1 MKNSEIQKRILSSLI
16 ITPIIIFF
24 IFQDKPLFIFFLV
37 ILFLASCN
45 EWLNMNT
52 EYRYKILGILWLFT
66 SFFLAYLLRETFSI
80 ELFLLIIVICVF
92 TDLGGYFF
100 GKFLKGPKLTKIS
113 PNKTYSGSIGG
124 LICSEI
130 AATIYIKIIYMYDV
144 TDKFIL
150 NLNGNEYELD
160 IKFFIFVILISMVS
174 QIGDLI
180 ISFFKRRAKI
190 KDTGT
195 ILPGH
200 GGILDRID
208 GVIFTMPVS
217 YLIFIII

>member
-1 MKNSEIQKRILSSLI
+1 MKDSEIQKRILSSLI
-16 ITPIIIFF
+16 IIPIIIFF
-24 IFQDKPLFIFFLV
+24 IFQDPPFFIFFLV

-45 EWLNMNT
+45 EWLKMNR
-52 EYRYKILGILWLFT
+52 EYRYKIIGMLWLVT
-66 SFFLAYLLRETFSI
+66 SFFLAYSLREIFSI

-100 GKFLKGPKLTKIS
+100 GKSLKGPKLTKIS
-113 PNKTYSGSIGG
+113 PNKTYTGAIGG
-124 LICSEI
+124 LICSII
-130 AATIYIKIIYMYDV
+130 AAIIYIEIIYVYDG
-144 TDKFIL
+144 TDKIFLKLI
-150 NLNGNEYELD
+150 NSEYELD
-160 IKFFIFVILISMVS
+160 ITFFIFVILISLVS

>member
-1 MKNSEIQKRILSSLI
+1 MKDSEIQKRILSSLI
-16 ITPIIIFF
+16 IIPIIIFF

-37 ILFLASCN
+37 ILFLVSCN

-52 EYRYKILGILWLFT
+52 EYRFKIIGILWLFT
-66 SFFLAYLLRETFSI
+66 SFFLAYSLREIFSI
-80 ELFLLIIVICVF
+80 ELFLLIVVICVF

-113 PNKTYSGSIGG
+113 PNKTYSGAIGG
-124 LICSEI
+124 LICSII
-130 AATIYIKIIYMYDV
+130 AAIIYIEIIYTNDEA
-144 TDKFIL
+144 DKIFLKLMGSEYKL
-150 NLNGNEYELD
+150 N
-160 IKFFIFVILISMVS
+160 IIFFIFVILISLVS

-208 GVIFTMPVS
+208 GVIFAMPAS

>member
-1 MKNSEIQKRILSSLI
+1 MKDSEIQKRILSSLI
-16 ITPIIIFF
+16 IIPIIIFF
-24 IFQDKPLFIFFLV
+24 IFQDTLFFIFFLV

-52 EYRYKILGILWLFT
+52 EYRYKIIGTLWLFT
-66 SFFLAYLLRETFSI
+66 SFFLAYSLREIFSI

-113 PNKTYSGSIGG
+113 PNKTYSGAIGG
-124 LICSEI
+124 LICSMI
-130 AATIYIKIIYMYDV
+130 AAIIYIEIIY
-144 TDKFIL
+144 I
-150 NLNGNEYELD
+150 NNEADFFFLKLIDSEHNLD
-160 IKFFIFVILISMVS
+160 IIFFIFVILISLVS

-208 GVIFTMPVS
+208 GVIFAMPAS